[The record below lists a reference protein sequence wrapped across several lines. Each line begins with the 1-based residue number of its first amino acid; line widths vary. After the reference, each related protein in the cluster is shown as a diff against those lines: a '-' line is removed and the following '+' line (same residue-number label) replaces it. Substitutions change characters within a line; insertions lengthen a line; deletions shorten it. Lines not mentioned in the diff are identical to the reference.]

1 MCRFRLRSRD
11 AEQPHDLPS
20 GRQWH
25 ALLRSRGIDLG
36 EIINARVPTSV
47 RKPSLAKVG
56 GKWIF
61 SWVVAPSVAIV
72 ALAASSHS
80 QSLLDVSLTYLQR
93 HEVPCQSVVKVDSTD
108 QLDEVATCQDGR
120 EWVLLW
126 LENEIAFVHPG
137 SRELYRWRREAYI
150 SYPSLYGASKPNVKT
165 EAAGGGAGP

>member
-1 MCRFRLRSRD
+1 LRSRD
-11 AEQPHDLPS
+11 AEQPQDLPS

-25 ALLRSRGIDLG
+25 ALLQSRDIDLD

-47 RKPSLAKVG
+47 RKPSLVKVE

-61 SWVVAPSVAIV
+61 SWVVASLVAIV

-126 LENEIAFVHPG
+126 LENEIAFVALG
-137 SRELYRWRREAYI
+137 VEI
-150 SYPSLYGASKPNVKT
+150 N
-165 EAAGGGAGP
+165 AGGEPHGRFGEI

>member
-93 HEVPCQSVVKVDSTD
+93 QGCLV
-108 QLDEVATCQDGR
+108 
-120 EWVLLW
+120 
-126 LENEIAFVHPG
+126 
-137 SRELYRWRREAYI
+137 
-150 SYPSLYGASKPNVKT
+150 SL
-165 EAAGGGAGP
+165 